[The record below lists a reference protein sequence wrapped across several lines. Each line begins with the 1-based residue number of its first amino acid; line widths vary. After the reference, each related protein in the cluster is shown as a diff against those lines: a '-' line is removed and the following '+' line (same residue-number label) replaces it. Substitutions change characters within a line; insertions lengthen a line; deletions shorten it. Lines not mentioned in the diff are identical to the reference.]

1 MQQRLTASL
10 SATPDE
16 KLYRALQTRKLA
28 AIVATMPW
36 RWCLVVCRY
45 LDLANLVPN
54 LPYATMVPVREVGV
68 AVVSVTVERLCLV
81 RREIGDPSIGV
92 AAAVV
97 PQGLSVE
104 P

>member
-10 SATPDE
+10 SVTPDE
-16 KLYRALQTRKLA
+16 KLYRAPQTRKLA

-36 RWCLVVCRY
+36 QWCLVVCRY
-45 LDLANLVPN
+45 LDLASLVPS
-54 LPYATMVPVREVGV
+54 LPCVTTVPVREVDD
-68 AVVSVTVERLCLV
+68 AVVSVAVV
-81 RREIGDPSIGV
+81 RRWIVDPSIGV

-97 PQGLSVE
+97 PQGLLVE

>member
-28 AIVATMPW
+28 AIVAWVPW
-36 RWCLVVCRY
+36 SWYLVVCRY

-54 LPYATMVPVREVGV
+54 LPYATMVPVREVDD
-68 AVVSVTVERLCLV
+68 AVVSVSVV
-81 RREIGDPSIGV
+81 RRWIVDPSIGV

>member
-1 MQQRLTASL
+1 MQQKLTASL

-54 LPYATMVPVREVGV
+54 LPYATTVPVREIGV
-68 AVVSVTVERLCLV
+68 SVSAVVVGAR
-81 RREIGDPSIGV
+81 
-92 AAAVV
+92 
-97 PQGLSVE
+97 GLSE
-104 P
+104 PSAVASPYSAIV